1 MKYLQLL
8 IFENCTFTK
17 MTKGH
22 FVNYKEDN
30 RTQNG
35 VSIFFT
41 PITIVINFGRF
52 RVTPS
57 VQKLGINTCIITL
70 ASLL

>member
-1 MKYLQLL
+1 MNYLQLL
-8 IFENCTFTK
+8 IFENYAFTK
-17 MTKGH
+17 MTKDH

-35 VSIFFT
+35 VYIFFT
-41 PITIVINFGRF
+41 PLTIAVNFGRF
-52 RVTPS
+52 RVAPS